1 MSRVFVINLGFI
13 LLSFFGICQSSFAQL
28 NSDNYTEIFKTQR
41 QSQGEMYFLKAS
53 EQFKD
58 GNYKSCID
66 KINEFL
72 FLFPGHSA
80 TLKSLKLLSIA
91 YKKKDMLD
99 DSIKVDLLI
108 YRENP
113 TTEDGLTSYLDAGK
127 KMLMVG
133 RSKDGKKILEN
144 VRNQLYSSKIAKDA
158 EIELKQNQIL
168 EEDGFQI
175 KEEMNKE

>member
-1 MSRVFVINLGFI
+1 
-13 LLSFFGICQSSFAQL
+13 
-28 NSDNYTEIFKTQR
+28 
-41 QSQGEMYFLKAS
+41 MYFLKAS

>member
-144 VRNQLYSSKIAKDA
+144 VRNQLYSSKIAKDV

>member
-1 MSRVFVINLGFI
+1 VSRVFVINLGFI

-72 FLFPGHSA
+72 FLFPGHY
-80 TLKSLKLLSIA
+80 TKLPN
-91 YKKKDMLD
+91 
-99 DSIKVDLLI
+99 
-108 YRENP
+108 R
-113 TTEDGLTSYLDAGK
+113 
-127 KMLMVG
+127 
-133 RSKDGKKILEN
+133 
-144 VRNQLYSSKIAKDA
+144 
-158 EIELKQNQIL
+158 
-168 EEDGFQI
+168 
-175 KEEMNKE
+175 